1 MEHETDQGHVM
12 MCRSGILRGLFLC
25 CLLAL
30 LALPPA
36 VSFAQTVS
44 FEAATPFPVGSVPVS
59 VPVSVAVGDF
69 NRLSREARTRQIR
82 PQSGGIR
89 ACILGEST
97 AVCQSKSSTAGEK
110 QQGRGAMV
118 ARLGAVQPGVIDLQQ
133 VNDQAR

>member
-1 MEHETDQGHVM
+1 M
-12 MCRSGILRGLFLC
+12 MCRSGILRGLLLC

-44 FEAATPFPVGSVPVS
+44 FGAATNFPVGSDPF
-59 VPVSVAVGDF
+59 SVAVGDF
-69 NRLSREARTRQIR
+69 NRLSREAQTRQIR
-82 PQSGGIR
+82 PQSGGIK